1 MNTSVIR
8 ELKQQR
14 RGWQRKRHFTREYAL
29 LQTLSSLFHL
39 VQFVKCLQ
47 IFLELIM
54 KDCIEIEEKNE
65 KVSRLCSR
73 PPQNVKLGTFTWYSR
88 VVTAKKCTR
97 KRDARAKLLFCRSKP
112 TAFLPFSLP
121 SPLSLL
127 KLPIVTKK
135 LIVKK
140 MNFLY
145 SKRWTWFKLKRD
157 RIAIDEF
164 KCSLKCFLGPE
175 VLKEVDLPKRN
186 FPGVADRCDQRMT

>member
-1 MNTSVIR
+1 M
-8 ELKQQR
+8 
-14 RGWQRKRHFTREYAL
+14 
-29 LQTLSSLFHL
+29 
-39 VQFVKCLQ
+39 
-47 IFLELIM
+47 
-54 KDCIEIEEKNE
+54 
-65 KVSRLCSR
+65 
-73 PPQNVKLGTFTWYSR
+73 
-88 VVTAKKCTR
+88 TAKKCTR
-97 KRDARAKLLFCRSKP
+97 KRDARAKLLFCQSKP
-112 TAFLPFSLP
+112 TAFLPSSLP

-175 VLKEVDLPKRN
+175 VLKEVGLPKRN